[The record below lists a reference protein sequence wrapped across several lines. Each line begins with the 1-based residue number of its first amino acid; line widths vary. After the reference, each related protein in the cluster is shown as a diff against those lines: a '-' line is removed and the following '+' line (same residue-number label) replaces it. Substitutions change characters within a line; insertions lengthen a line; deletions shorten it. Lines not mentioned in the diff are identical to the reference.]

1 MIDFRTVMD
10 KLSNGDFR
18 VLIELYLNVTS
29 TVKEFLYSNPKIA
42 LVLVAVLIV
51 FAVISFIKKMIPL
64 LIIGAVL
71 ILGLYFPEVL
81 ESNKKYILGFK
92 SFQ

>member
-1 MIDFRTVMD
+1 MTDFKTIMD

-29 TVKEFLYSNPKIA
+29 IVKEFLYSNPKIA
-42 LVLVAVLIV
+42 LLIVVVLIV
-51 FAVISFIKKMIPL
+51 LAAISFIKKMIPL

-71 ILGLYFPEVL
+71 ILGLYLPEVL
-81 ESNKKYILGFK
+81 DQIRNIF
-92 SFQ
+92 

>member
-1 MIDFRTVMD
+1 MTDFKTIMD

-29 TVKEFLYSNPKIA
+29 MVKEFLYTNPEIA
-42 LVLVAVLIV
+42 LLIVVVLIV
-51 FAVISFIKKMIPL
+51 LAAISFIKKMIPL

-81 ESNKKYILGFK
+81 DQIRNIF
-92 SFQ
+92 

>member
-29 TVKEFLYSNPKIA
+29 TVKEFLYSNPKTA

-51 FAVISFIKKMIPL
+51 FAGISFIKKMIPL

-81 ESNKKYILGFK
+81 DQIKNIF
-92 SFQ
+92 

>member
-29 TVKEFLYSNPKIA
+29 TVKEFLYSNPNTA

-81 ESNKKYILGFK
+81 DQIKNIF
-92 SFQ
+92 

>member
-1 MIDFRTVMD
+1 MTDFKTIMD

-29 TVKEFLYSNPKIA
+29 MVKEFLYSNPKIA
-42 LVLVAVLIV
+42 LLIVVVLIV
-51 FAVISFIKKMIPL
+51 LAAISFIKKMIPL

-81 ESNKKYILGFK
+81 DQIRNIF
-92 SFQ
+92 

>member
-1 MIDFRTVMD
+1 MTDFKTIMD

-29 TVKEFLYSNPKIA
+29 MVKEFLYSNPKIA
-42 LVLVAVLIV
+42 LFVVAVLIV

-71 ILGLYFPEVL
+71 VLGLYFPEVL
-81 ESNKKYILGFK
+81 EQIRNIF
-92 SFQ
+92 

>member
-29 TVKEFLYSNPKIA
+29 TVKEFLYSNPKTS

-81 ESNKKYILGFK
+81 DQIKNIF
-92 SFQ
+92 

>member
-1 MIDFRTVMD
+1 MTDFKTIMD

-29 TVKEFLYSNPKIA
+29 IVKEFLYSNPKIA
-42 LVLVAVLIV
+42 LLIVVVLIV
-51 FAVISFIKKMIPL
+51 LAAISFIKKMIPL

-81 ESNKKYILGFK
+81 DQIRNIF
-92 SFQ
+92 

>member
-1 MIDFRTVMD
+1 MTDFKTIMD

-29 TVKEFLYSNPKIA
+29 MVKEFLYSNPKIA
-42 LVLVAVLIV
+42 LFVVAVLIV
-51 FAVISFIKKMIPL
+51 FAVFSFIKKMIPL

-71 ILGLYFPEVL
+71 VLGLYFPEVL
-81 ESNKKYILGFK
+81 EQIRNIF
-92 SFQ
+92 

>member
-29 TVKEFLYSNPKIA
+29 TVKEFLYSNPKTA
-42 LVLVAVLIV
+42 LVR
-51 FAVISFIKKMIPL
+51 K
-64 LIIGAVL
+64 
-71 ILGLYFPEVL
+71 
-81 ESNKKYILGFK
+81 
-92 SFQ
+92 

>member
-29 TVKEFLYSNPKIA
+29 TVKEFLYSNPQIA

-81 ESNKKYILGFK
+81 DQIKNIF
-92 SFQ
+92 